1 MYLYFDVTKSAVV
14 YLLPLLK
21 SFRFELHLPEN
32 FEYLLFLASFW
43 FEPLSHSLRV
53 IFCLRETSS
62 NHCPRV
68 LKMVAD
74 HTVHTIPA

>member
-43 FEPLSHSLRV
+43 FEPLSHSL
-53 IFCLRETSS
+53 
-62 NHCPRV
+62 
-68 LKMVAD
+68 
-74 HTVHTIPA
+74 